1 MKKLLIVLS
10 LCGLTS
16 FASADATTPASSD
29 NKTTV
34 TVVTASDCASGSAC
48 FVIKSSATTLSQA
61 VNQNLSNQQA
71 SEMIQSSIIPQIDFT
86 LMTRLAMGN
95 NWKTATPEQQDQ
107 ITNQFKQMLVY
118 SYSKAL
124 SKLKGADVT
133 ITNSKNVSDKKS
145 IVNCTLAMPSNGN
158 SNNQPINIEY
168 DLAKIGGAW
177 KIYDVK
183 IENASIVT
191 TYRSQFNDTIQKDG
205 ITGLISQLQTKVDAL
220 KTTK

>member
-1 MKKLLIVLS
+1 MKKLFIILS

-16 FASADATTPASSD
+16 MVFATSSPAPD
-29 NKTTV
+29 DKTTV
-34 TVVTASDCASGSAC
+34 VVTTTADCSTGSPC
-48 FVIKSSATTLSQA
+48 FVIKTSANTLSQA

-71 SEMIQSSIIPQIDFT
+71 FTMVQNSIIPQIDFT

-95 NWKTATPEQQDQ
+95 NWKAATPEQQDQ

-118 SYSKAL
+118 SYSRAL
-124 SKLKGADVT
+124 SKLKGAEVT
-133 ITNSKNVSDKKS
+133 INSSKTISEKKA
-145 IVNCTLAMPSNGN
+145 IVTCTLALPSNGN

-168 DLAKIGGAW
+168 DLAKIGTAW

-205 ITGLISQLQTKVDAL
+205 VSGLISQLQTKADAL

>member
-16 FASADATTPASSD
+16 FAIAATTTANPDDKA
-29 NKTTV
+29 TV
-34 TVVTASDCASGSAC
+34 TVTATYCASGSAC
-48 FVIKSSATTLSQA
+48 FVIKTSATTLSQA
-61 VNQNLSNQQA
+61 VNQNLSTQQA
-71 SEMIQSSIIPQIDFT
+71 FDMIQNSIIPQIDFT

-95 NWKTATPEQQDQ
+95 NWKAATPEQQDQ

-145 IVNCTLAMPSNGN
+145 VVNCTLAMPSNGN

-205 ITGLISQLQTKVDAL
+205 VTGLISQLQTKVDAL
-220 KTTK
+220 KNTK

>member
-1 MKKLLIVLS
+1 MKKLLIILS

-16 FASADATTPASSD
+16 FAMAATTAHSSD
-29 NKTTV
+29 DKTTV
-34 TVVTASDCASGSAC
+34 TVTASDCASGSAC

-61 VNQNLSNQQA
+61 VNQNLSSQQA
-71 SEMIQSSIIPQIDFT
+71 FDMIQDSIIPQIDFT

-95 NWKTATPEQQDQ
+95 NWKAATPEQQDQ

-124 SKLKGADVT
+124 SKLKGANVT

-168 DLAKIGGAW
+168 DLAKIAGSW

-205 ITGLISQLQTKVDAL
+205 VAGLISQLQAKTDAL

>member
-16 FASADATTPASSD
+16 FAMAATTTATTD
-29 NKTTV
+29 DKATV
-34 TVVTASDCASGSAC
+34 TVTATDCASGSAC
-48 FVIKSSATTLSQA
+48 FVIKTSATTLSQA
-61 VNQNLSNQQA
+61 VNQNLSTQQA
-71 SEMIQSSIIPQIDFT
+71 FDMIQNSIIPQIDFT

-95 NWKTATPEQQDQ
+95 NWKAATPEQQDQ

-145 IVNCTLAMPSNGN
+145 VVNCTLAMPSNGN

-205 ITGLISQLQTKVDAL
+205 VTGLISQLQTKVDAL
-220 KTTK
+220 KNTK